1 MFKLSLQILSYLVDL
16 NITYAVMAP
25 NLHMQL
31 YPFLRQARDHLKPD
45 VSNSECAQQTPV
57 ISAKPVP
64 PSYPDLS
71 KSQHPTV

>member
-1 MFKLSLQILSYLVDL
+1 
-16 NITYAVMAP
+16 MAP